1 MKTVAAVW
9 LGLIAV
15 LGIAIPAR
23 AQQDADAK
31 AATDSILR
39 QLEAFR
45 RDDYEGAYGFG
56 SEDIQQAFDR
66 VAFERM
72 VRSGYPE
79 IAHSSSAAVSGVD
92 VTPDGHVRIRI
103 KVKGANGNTVEA
115 VYDMVRESAGWRVN
129 GVVTRP
135 DPGQTV

>member
-9 LGLIAV
+9 LGLAAV
-15 LGIAIPAR
+15 LGIAIPVR
-23 AQQDADAK
+23 AHQDADAK
-31 AATDSILR
+31 AAADLILR

-45 RDDYEGAYGFG
+45 RDDYDGAYAFA

-66 VAFERM
+66 VSFERM

-79 IAHSSSAAVSGVD
+79 IAHSSSAVVSRMD
-92 VTPDGHVRIRI
+92 VAQEGHVHIRM
-103 KVKGANGNTVEA
+103 KVKGTNGNTVEA
-115 VYDMVRESAGWRVN
+115 LYDMVREGAGWRVN

-135 DPGQTV
+135 DPGLSV

>member
-9 LGLIAV
+9 LGLAAV
-15 LGIAIPAR
+15 LGIGIPAR

-31 AATDSILR
+31 AAADSILR

-45 RDDYEGAYGFG
+45 RDDYDGAYAFA

-66 VAFERM
+66 VSFERM

-79 IAHSSSAAVSGVD
+79 IAHSSSAAVSRAD
-92 VTPDGHVRIRI
+92 VAREGHVHIRM
-103 KVKGANGNTVEA
+103 KVKGTNGNTVEA
-115 VYDMVRESAGWRVN
+115 LYDMVRESAGWRVN

-135 DPGQTV
+135 DPGQAV

>member
-1 MKTVAAVW
+1 MKTVAALW
-9 LGLIAV
+9 LGLAAV
-15 LGIAIPAR
+15 LGITIPAR

-31 AATDSILR
+31 AAADSILR

-45 RDDYEGAYGFG
+45 RDDYDGAYAFA

-66 VAFERM
+66 VSFERM

-79 IAHSSSAAVSGVD
+79 IAHSSSAAVSQVD
-92 VTPDGHVRIRI
+92 VAQDGHVHIRL
-103 KVKGANGNTVEA
+103 KVKGTNGNTVEA
-115 VYDMVRESAGWRVN
+115 LYDMVRESAGWRVN